1 MTEIHKVKDMVF
13 SIKRDLLSTLHETIY
28 IIMRLASKHENINK
42 SGMKHKTLIGKS
54 ILKNVGF
61 IKTQLEIKKINV
73 TTPPRLS
80 LIFIYYV
87 VHFKKRTYLFICATQ
102 P

>member
-28 IIMRLASKHENINK
+28 IIMRLASKHETINK
-42 SGMKHKTLIGKS
+42 SGMKHKTVIGIS

-61 IKTQLEIKKINV
+61 IKTQLEIKKNKRND
-73 TTPPRLS
+73 TPET
-80 LIFIYYV
+80 FV
-87 VHFKKRTYLFICATQ
+87 NFYLLRR
-102 P
+102 PL

>member
-28 IIMRLASKHENINK
+28 IIMRLATWNK
-42 SGMKHKTLIGKS
+42 SGMKHKTLIGIS

-61 IKTQLEIKKINV
+61 IKTQLEIKKNKRND
-73 TTPPRLS
+73 TPET
-80 LIFIYYV
+80 FV
-87 VHFKKRTYLFICATQ
+87 NFYLLRR
-102 P
+102 PL